1 MLSYKYQSCGVFF
14 TDNLDVD
21 KHGMNMDNEQALKTQ
36 IIKSAESVRRK
47 LKTIRDLKSN
57 NDMVID
63 SIFKPISEPLKQMA
77 DKSTPAKEFTKESVS
92 PLKKYIKRKSS
103 TPMTGIQK
111 KTKFLG
117 DNDFYGSDTDSD
129 KNIDFFHKT
138 SDHSEDEDPE
148 QSTKY
153 FSEPN
158 ISSLSYKTDE
168 NDSSDS
174 NRCMSMS
181 EKYENIPFGIRR
193 ERGKLMMGTSRVS
206 VDDYKIRVARQIY
219 LRTPGLY
226 DLLFKKSPDLSLVTE
241 DDKQNY
247 KKMLLATNVHRRDY
261 SATKPIKS
269 NKGLKYTKVIKPLFM
284 KLSKNCVSTES
295 LSHGSG
301 LPIIKKLN
309 QNTDYVYWDD
319 ANELV
324 DRLKLLIASRDA
336 GNTGLDNEIIS
347 IIEEL
352 RESGIIN

>member
-1 MLSYKYQSCGVFF
+1 
-14 TDNLDVD
+14 
-21 KHGMNMDNEQALKTQ
+21 MDNEQALKNQ

-63 SIFKPISEPLKQMA
+63 SIFKPITEPLKQMA
-77 DKSTPAKEFTKESVS
+77 DKNTHAKEFTEEPVS
-92 PLKKYIKRKSS
+92 PFKKYIKRRSS

-111 KTKFLG
+111 KSKFCD
-117 DNDFYGSDTDSD
+117 DNYESD
-129 KNIDFFHKT
+129 KT
-138 SDHSEDEDPE
+138 SDDSEDEDPD
-148 QSTKY
+148 QSTEY

-158 ISSLSYKTDE
+158 ISALSYKTGE
-168 NDSSDS
+168 SDSSDS
-174 NRCMSMS
+174 NRCMSLS
-181 EKYENIPFGIRR
+181 GKYDYIPFGVRS
-193 ERGKLMMGTSRVS
+193 ERGKLMMGTSRVF
-206 VDDYKIRVARQIY
+206 VDDYKIRVARQIF

-226 DLLFKKSPDLSLVTE
+226 DLLFKKSPNLSLITE

-247 KKMLLATNVHRRDY
+247 KKMLLATNAHRRDY

-284 KLSKNCVSTES
+284 KLSKNCISTES

-301 LPIIKKLN
+301 LPIKKKLN